1 MAWQWSECVFR
12 ALKPSQC
19 LHHLEPVAFP
29 SRTAST
35 KPSRLPSLTPIQIT
49 QRRLLSISSSSAS
62 SNAAPPINFAEPN
75 ARPARILPASPAY
88 FSGTPKFIDH
98 FLNLERLRSKYAS
111 LPTVPTTEAP
121 RMAWLKLS
129 QFTALSER
137 LFRVQKEVE
146 TAMKQFIRPGNPYQ
160 QKPVPRMLDDIGRA
174 RGVGR
179 RKTSTATVWLVEGDG
194 QVMVNGK
201 SIVHVFPRIHD
212 RESALWALKSTDRMD
227 KYNVWAMVH
236 GGGVTGQA
244 EAITLALAKALLIHE
259 PALKPML
266 RRAGVITADPRQ
278 VERKKPGHRKA
289 RKKPAW
295 VKR

>member
-19 LHHLEPVAFP
+19 LHHLEP
-29 SRTAST
+29 
-35 KPSRLPSLTPIQIT
+35 IT

-111 LPTVPTTEAP
+111 LPTVPTNEAP

-129 QFTALSER
+129 QFNGAVGEVVSSSKYKQLIKILQRLSRINPSLMPE
-137 LFRVQKEVE
+137 EVE